1 MALVILPMSS
11 VLVLAFVSIV
21 FMSLSLKISLKELN
35 VKYFTSLSYI
45 VSYTSDGD
53 EVGLS
58 DHKLALEHSN
68 VMIRWQLNHIL
79 DYIPLT
85 IQPAVTL
92 T

>member
-1 MALVILPMSS
+1 MALVILPLSS

-35 VKYFTSLSYI
+35 VKYFTSLGI
-45 VSYTSDGD
+45 VSYNYSDGY

-58 DHKLALEHSN
+58 DHKLALEHSS

-79 DYIPLT
+79 DYFT
-85 IQPAVTL
+85 ACS
-92 T
+92 